1 MSTRADQITQLKK
14 MPEVYSDFTT
24 AFSVNPFNG
33 NLARVTNDKAI
44 TQSLRNLIMTNYGE
58 RFFQPEVGSN
68 VNKILFEPNDI
79 IAQEDLQYH
88 ITQTITQNEPRVNLV
103 QVVVQPNVVQNSI
116 AVNIVY
122 SIINTQQVQN
132 LNIILNRV
140 R

>member
-1 MSTRADQITQLKK
+1 MSTRSDQITQLKK

-33 NLARVTNDKAI
+33 SLAKVSNDKSI
-44 TQSLRNLIMTNYGE
+44 TQSLRNLILTNYGE
-58 RFFQPEVGSN
+58 RLFQPDIGSN
-68 VNKILFEPNDI
+68 VNRVLFEPNDM

-88 ITQTITQNEPRVNLV
+88 ITQTITQNEPRVNLM
-103 QVVVQPNVVQNSI
+103 QVLVSPNVLQDSV

-132 LNIILNRV
+132 LSLILKRV